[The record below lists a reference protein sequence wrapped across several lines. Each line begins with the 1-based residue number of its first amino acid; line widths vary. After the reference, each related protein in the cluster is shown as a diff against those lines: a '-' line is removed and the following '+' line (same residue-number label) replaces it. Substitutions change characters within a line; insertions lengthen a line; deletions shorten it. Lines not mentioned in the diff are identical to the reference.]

1 MPVSASLLPTPANP
15 IATPPYCTSSWRL
28 EASRPRQVG
37 FIVCSRQQQ
46 TDSPQKRVIEYFE
59 QLLSGFVLPRS
70 DFVSFHLEASKS
82 LDLLLHFCASYGF
95 AGEGDSAGMC
105 GVCDCFFDECAEQR
119 VLARWFVVRCCSVYV
134 LAATVWSCCRHCS
147 SLFSQSVVELALLPS
162 KYLSVWNAKQ
172 APPGGW

>member
-1 MPVSASLLPTPANP
+1 MPQRVLLKFFRVVGFQTNFFANCCRNNNWLRLRRHVRLVSSAFEVVTKATTKPSSADDPQIPSRTHLVPVSASLLPTPANP

-28 EASRPRQVG
+28 EASRLRQVG

-95 AGEGDSAGMC
+95 TAEGDSTGMC
-105 GVCDCFFDECAEQR
+105 
-119 VLARWFVVRCCSVYV
+119 
-134 LAATVWSCCRHCS
+134 
-147 SLFSQSVVELALLPS
+147 
-162 KYLSVWNAKQ
+162 
-172 APPGGW
+172 

>member
-28 EASRPRQVG
+28 ETSSRLRQVG

-95 AGEGDSAGMC
+95 AAEGIPQGCVESVTASLMSALSNVFLQDGLWF
-105 GVCDCFFDECAEQR
+105 GV
-119 VLARWFVVRCCSVYV
+119 VLF
-134 LAATVWSCCRHCS
+134 T
-147 SLFSQSVVELALLPS
+147 FSQQPCGRVAVTARRCLVSQWSNWRCFP
-162 KYLSVWNAKQ
+162 LST
-172 APPGGW
+172 